1 MPKSGRP
8 QCNHR
13 SRVNQ
18 CNQVLEASKMDHA
31 PLRVVD
37 YTMIEDRDSQHH
49 HHQQRHPQQ
58 PKPQQQYHPQQQEVT
73 ASNSN
78 ANDHNH
84 SDAIDQDQAF
94 DQACAVGED
103 RKPLCCGVLRRDRL
117 LVTIRATSC
126 QVSRSWLHAIHNS
139 TRTWNL
145 EHTS

>member
-1 MPKSGRP
+1 
-8 QCNHR
+8 
-13 SRVNQ
+13 
-18 CNQVLEASKMDHA
+18 MDRA

-37 YTMIEDRDSQHH
+37 YTMIEDRNSQHH
-49 HHQQRHPQQ
+49 HHQQHQPQQ
-58 PKPQQQYHPQQQEVT
+58 PETQEQSHPQQQEVT
-73 ASNSN
+73 PSSN

-117 LVTIRATSC
+117 LVTILGTSC
-126 QVSRSWLHAIHNS
+126 QVSGSWPHAIHNS

-145 EHTS
+145 EHSSSTLITRMSQVRISYRHTPDCAPTISQY